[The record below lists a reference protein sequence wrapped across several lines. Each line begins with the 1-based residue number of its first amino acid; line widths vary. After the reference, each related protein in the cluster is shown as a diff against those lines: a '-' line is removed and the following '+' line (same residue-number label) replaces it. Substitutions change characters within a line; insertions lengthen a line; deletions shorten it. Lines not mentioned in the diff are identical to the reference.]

1 MAQDDEQ
8 HRRNDQTNGLQAA
21 DPDAIASGDGSY
33 RVLANAL
40 PQIIWTCDAEGRLEW
55 INDRWTELTGLDLE
69 WSLRDKNALDA
80 VHPEDRPVVAQR
92 FAEAYAAR
100 CSYGFEYRI
109 RTRDG
114 EYRYHLARVAPLRDG
129 DGMVTRWVAAAF
141 DIHERHETEDALRA
155 SERRFEAVF
164 QLNPQPMTITR
175 ISDGTFL
182 HTNDAF
188 VRLSGFSREEIV
200 GSNPIA
206 LGIWSKEQRA
216 AIVQTLREARGAIAV
231 ECRRK
236 DGVICT
242 MQMASALVTIGG
254 EPCMIAVGVD
264 ITDQVASDS
273 LVRDSEARA
282 RARADELAVLMD
294 ALPAVVLMASD
305 AECNHVRANRAG
317 REMLR
322 TGADQNLSKTSGDP
336 GPTRHFRVFVD
347 NEEVPSHDLPLQ
359 RAARGIEVRNHE
371 ELIAF
376 DDGDVVHLYGSA
388 VPLRDGAGR
397 PRGAVGAFVDVTRLK
412 QAEAALRDADRRK
425 DEFLALLSHE
435 LRNPLAPIVTAAQ
448 LMQRNG
454 DVAMPMERE
463 IILRQSKHL
472 ARLVDDLLDVSRVAR
487 GLVTLTRR
495 PLELAMVVTKAVE
508 SVAPL
513 LEDRR
518 HRLEVTVPA
527 HGLQVEGDEVRLTQ
541 VVSNLLTNAA
551 RYTPLGGRIE
561 IVAARE
567 GGEMVL
573 RVRDNGIGIDGSLL
587 PHVFEMFMQGA
598 AGIERSQGG
607 LGLGLS
613 LVHTLVAL
621 HGGSVT
627 AHSDG
632 RGRGSEFVVRL
643 PASTAAPVGRVE
655 PARPSWPASRRWR
668 VLLVDD
674 NRDAAALIGNLL
686 RRAGHDMQI
695 AHDPSIALE
704 MIVPFR
710 PQVAILDIGLPVMDG
725 YALADAMR
733 HVLGDA
739 TPVLIAVTGYGQE
752 RDRQKSEQSG
762 FRAHFVKPVDSE
774 TMLALLDT
782 LTPSEE

>member
-1 MAQDDEQ
+1 MAQQSEQ
-8 HRRNDQTNGLQAA
+8 NSRNDQTNGLRAA
-21 DPDAIASGDGSY
+21 GDAIDSGDGGY

-40 PQIIWTCDAEGRLEW
+40 PQVIWTCDADGRLEW
-55 INDRWTELTGLDLE
+55 INDRWTELTGLDPA
-69 WSLRDKNALDA
+69 WSLQGKNALDA
-80 VHPEDRPVVAQR
+80 IHPEDRPVIAER
-92 FAEAYAAR
+92 FAEACAMGR
-100 CSYGFEYRI
+100 SCDFEYRI

-114 EYRYHLARVAPLRDG
+114 DYRYHLARVAPLRNDA
-129 DGMVTRWVAAAF
+129 GMVTRWVAAAF

-155 SERRFEAVF
+155 SERRFETVF

-175 ISDGTFL
+175 VADGTFL
-182 HTNDAF
+182 HVNDAF
-188 VRLSGFSREEIV
+188 VRLSGFSREEIA

-206 LGIWSKEQRA
+206 LGIWSLEQRA
-216 AIVQTLREARGAIAV
+216 AIVQTLREARGSIAV

-242 MQMASALVTIGG
+242 MQMASAVVNFGG
-254 EPCMIAVGVD
+254 ESCLITVGVD
-264 ITDQVASDS
+264 ITGQVAIDAV
-273 LVRDSEARA
+273 VRESEARA

-305 AECNHVRANRAG
+305 AEGRDVRANRAG

-322 TGADQNLSKTSGDP
+322 VRPDQNLSKTSGDP
-336 GPTRHFRVFVD
+336 QTTRHFKVLVD
-347 NEEVPSHDLPLQ
+347 NQEVPPRDLPLQ
-359 RAARGIEVRNHE
+359 RAARGIEVRDHE

-376 DDGDVVHLYGSA
+376 DDGGVVHLYGSA
-388 VPLRDGAGR
+388 VPLRDATGR

-412 QAEAALRDADRRK
+412 QAEAALREADRRK

-463 IILRQSKHL
+463 IILRQARHL
-472 ARLVDDLLDVSRVAR
+472 VRLVDDLLDVSRVAR

-495 PLELAMVVTKAVE
+495 PLELAVVVAKAVE

-518 HRLEVTVPA
+518 HRLEVRVPA

-551 RYTPLGGRIE
+551 RYTAIGGRIE
-561 IVAARE
+561 IVASRE
-567 GGEMVL
+567 GDEMVL
-573 RVRDNGIGIDGSLL
+573 RVRDNGIGIDVSLL
-587 PHVFEMFMQGA
+587 PHVFEMFVQGA

-643 PASTAAPVGRVE
+643 PASTAVPVSGAVQ
-655 PARPSWPASRRWR
+655 PVQPSWPATRRWR

-686 RRAGHDMQI
+686 RRAGHDVQI

-725 YALADAMR
+725 YALADEMR
-733 HVLGDA
+733 RVLRDA

-762 FRAHFVKPVDSE
+762 FHAHFVKPVDSE
-774 TMLALLDT
+774 TMLALLER
-782 LTPSEE
+782 LTPPAG